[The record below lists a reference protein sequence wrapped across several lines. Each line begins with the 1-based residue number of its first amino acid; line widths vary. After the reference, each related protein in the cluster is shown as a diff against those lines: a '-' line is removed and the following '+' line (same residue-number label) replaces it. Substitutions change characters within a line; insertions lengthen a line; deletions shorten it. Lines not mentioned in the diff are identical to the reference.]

1 MASNWSGSCS
11 TMWLNIDG
19 AGGLSTRRLNVFVGR
34 TCRVENRT
42 VGFDTKRINRG
53 EAYSDGN
60 ACTTMAKNYF
70 SRLRRA
76 EIGTHHKIAGP
87 HLAAY

>member
-1 MASNWSGSCS
+1 M
-11 TMWLNIDG
+11 
-19 AGGLSTRRLNVFVGR
+19 
-34 TCRVENRT
+34 ENRT